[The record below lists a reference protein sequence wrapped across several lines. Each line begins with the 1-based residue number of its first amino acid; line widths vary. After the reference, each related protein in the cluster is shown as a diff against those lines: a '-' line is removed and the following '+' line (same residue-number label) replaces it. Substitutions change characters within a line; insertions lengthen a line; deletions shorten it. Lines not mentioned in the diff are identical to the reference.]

1 VEPDEEIA
9 GAVPIGRPVANTRLY
24 ILDEYLN
31 AVPVGVAGELYIA
44 GAGVGRGY
52 LQRAELTAERFVP
65 EPYGAESGAR
75 MYRTGDAARYRGDGE
90 IEYLGRLDEQVKVRG
105 YRIELGEIEAALR
118 GSAGVEEAVVVV
130 REEAGGEKQLVGY
143 VVGGGGE
150 GERVGRIRAH
160 LQEHLPEYMIP
171 ATFMFLDSLPL
182 TPRGKVDRAAL
193 PAPGGARRELKD
205 SYLAPRDEMEAQLA
219 RIWAEIFGIER
230 VGINDQF
237 LELGG
242 HSLLAVQL
250 ISRLQAGLQVKVNF
264 RDLFEAPTVAKL
276 AVLIN
281 ERYLEQKNTETEI
294 KSADD
299 EIKGELAERLD
310 ELSDQEVESL
320 LGEMLTEE
328 EIN

>member
-1 VEPDEEIA
+1 
-9 GAVPIGRPVANTRLY
+9 
-24 ILDEYLN
+24 
-31 AVPVGVAGELYIA
+31 
-44 GAGVGRGY
+44 
-52 LQRAELTAERFVP
+52 
-65 EPYGAESGAR
+65 
-75 MYRTGDAARYRGDGE
+75 
-90 IEYLGRLDEQVKVRG
+90 
-105 YRIELGEIEAALR
+105 
-118 GSAGVEEAVVVV
+118 
-130 REEAGGEKQLVGY
+130 
-143 VVGGGGE
+143 
-150 GERVGRIRAH
+150 
-160 LQEHLPEYMIP
+160 MIP

-182 TPRGKVDRAAL
+182 TPHGKVDRAAL
-193 PAPGGARRELKD
+193 PAPGGERLELKD
-205 SYLAPRDEMEAQLA
+205 SYLAPRNEMEEQLA

-276 AVLIN
+276 ALLIT
-281 ERYLEQKNTETEI
+281 ERYLEQKDTEIEI
-294 KSADD
+294 KSVDD
-299 EIKGELAERLD
+299 EIQGELAERLD

>member
-1 VEPDEEIA
+1 
-9 GAVPIGRPVANTRLY
+9 
-24 ILDEYLN
+24 
-31 AVPVGVAGELYIA
+31 
-44 GAGVGRGY
+44 
-52 LQRAELTAERFVP
+52 
-65 EPYGAESGAR
+65 
-75 MYRTGDAARYRGDGE
+75 M
-90 IEYLGRLDEQVKVRG
+90 
-105 YRIELGEIEAALR
+105 
-118 GSAGVEEAVVVV
+118 
-130 REEAGGEKQLVGY
+130 
-143 VVGGGGE
+143 
-150 GERVGRIRAH
+150 
-160 LQEHLPEYMIP
+160 
-171 ATFMFLDSLPL
+171 
-182 TPRGKVDRAAL
+182 
-193 PAPGGARRELKD
+193 
-205 SYLAPRDEMEAQLA
+205 A

-264 RDLFEAPTVAKL
+264 RDLFEAPTVAEL
-276 AVLIN
+276 AVLIR

-294 KSADD
+294 RSADD